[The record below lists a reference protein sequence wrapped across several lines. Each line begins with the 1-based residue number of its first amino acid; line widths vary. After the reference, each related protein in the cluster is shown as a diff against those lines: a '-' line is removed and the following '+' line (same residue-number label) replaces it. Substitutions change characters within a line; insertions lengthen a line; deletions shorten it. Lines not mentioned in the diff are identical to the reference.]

1 MCSSTARFPRSVAIM
16 NREEHYYS
24 PNHLYKDSCAF
35 QRHPNEDYCQNPPPC
50 LYMSRQ
56 TQSVYASP
64 SLGAQDQP
72 NLTDITSY
80 NMSTRDDLAGPHLHL
95 PQTPQT
101 SLQTLGGYGDSLDLC
116 GDRNR
121 YHLPFPWMKS
131 TKSHSHAWKGQWTGP
146 YMVEAEENK
155 RTRTAYTR
163 AQLLELEKEFLFNK
177 YISRP
182 RRVELALTLSLT
194 ERHIKIWFQNRRM
207 KWKKEEDKRRARG
220 VDPEQDSSITSGDLK
235 DESCVA
241 PGTLAGPPSPLHSHV
256 SPVSQDS

>member
-1 MCSSTARFPRSVAIM
+1 M
-16 NREEHYYS
+16 NREEHYYP

-35 QRHPNEDYCQNPPPC
+35 QRHPNEDYSQNLPPC

-64 SLGAQDQP
+64 SLGSQDQP

-80 NMSTRDDLAGPHLHL
+80 NMSTRDDLTGPHLHL

-131 TKSHSHAWKGQWTGP
+131 TKSHTHAWKGQWTGNSHTSAINFNIHIP
-146 YMVEAEENK
+146 F
-155 RTRTAYTR
+155 
-163 AQLLELEKEFLFNK
+163 FL
-177 YISRP
+177 
-182 RRVELALTLSLT
+182 
-194 ERHIKIWFQNRRM
+194 
-207 KWKKEEDKRRARG
+207 
-220 VDPEQDSSITSGDLK
+220 SGHSVSGPQASYFFVFLLK
-235 DESCVA
+235 DKKKIKYFFGLLSKFVFCFFAFV
-241 PGTLAGPPSPLHSHV
+241 
-256 SPVSQDS
+256 

>member
-1 MCSSTARFPRSVAIM
+1 MCSCTARFPRSVAIM
-16 NREEHYYS
+16 NREEHYYP

-35 QRHPNEDYCQNPPPC
+35 QRHPNEDYSQNPPPC

-64 SLGAQDQP
+64 PLGGQDQP

-80 NMSTRDDLAGPHLHL
+80 NMSSRDDLAGPHVHL

-131 TKSHSHAWKGQWTGP
+131 TKSHTHAWKGQWTG
-146 YMVEAEENK
+146 NS
-155 RTRTAYTR
+155 RTSAIN
-163 AQLLELEKEFLFNK
+163 L
-177 YISRP
+177 
-182 RRVELALTLSLT
+182 
-194 ERHIKIWFQNRRM
+194 
-207 KWKKEEDKRRARG
+207 
-220 VDPEQDSSITSGDLK
+220 
-235 DESCVA
+235 
-241 PGTLAGPPSPLHSHV
+241 
-256 SPVSQDS
+256 